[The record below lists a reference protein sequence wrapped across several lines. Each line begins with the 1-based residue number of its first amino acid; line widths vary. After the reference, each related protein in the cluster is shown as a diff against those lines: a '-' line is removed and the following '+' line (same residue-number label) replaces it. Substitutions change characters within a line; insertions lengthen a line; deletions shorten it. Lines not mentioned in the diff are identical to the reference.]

1 MTTINYIM
9 LYLRTSTQSNNNKKY
24 VKIIIQTRQ

>member
-24 VKIIIQTRQ
+24 VKIIIQTR